1 MDKQEMNI
9 DPLFQNIAQLI
20 EKGQQT
26 IIRSINY
33 SQLYVNYHIGKYI
46 VDDEQDGIRRAQYGK
61 RLIKTLS
68 ERLTSQYGM
77 GFSAKNLELMRNF
90 FLLFSKS
97 QTLSALLEPEQNKT
111 VMESDAISQTVSA
124 KLGPGNRP
132 VWLSWSHYVFLMQ
145 VENLNE
151 RSFYEIEALQQN
163 WSLREMKRQFNSG
176 LFERLALS
184 RDKDG
189 IRKLAK
195 VGQVIEKPV
204 DVLKEPLILEFL
216 NLKEQYQYSEKELE
230 TAIIDRIQEFMLE
243 LGKGFLFE
251 ARQKRITIN
260 EKHYHIDLTFYNRL
274 LNCFVLI
281 DLKIGELTHQDIG
294 QMQMYVN
301 YYDRFIIEENEN
313 QTIGIVLCKQK
324 DQTLVEMTLP
334 VDNNQIF
341 AAKYQTVLPN
351 KEQLKQI
358 LEEGY
363 NG

>member
-1 MDKQEMNI
+1 MDKHEINI

-26 IIRSINY
+26 IIRSVNY

-46 VDDEQDGIRRAQYGK
+46 VEDEQDGIRRAQYGK

-68 ERLTSQYGM
+68 ERLTAQYGM
-77 GFSAKNLELMRNF
+77 GFSVKNLELMRNF
-90 FLLFSKS
+90 FLLYSKT

-111 VMESDAISQTVSA
+111 VKESGSIPQTVSA

-132 VWLSWSHYVFLMQ
+132 VWLSWSHY
-145 VENLNE
+145 
-151 RSFYEIEALQQN
+151 
-163 WSLREMKRQFNSG
+163 
-176 LFERLALS
+176 
-184 RDKDG
+184 
-189 IRKLAK
+189 
-195 VGQVIEKPV
+195 
-204 DVLKEPLILEFL
+204 
-216 NLKEQYQYSEKELE
+216 
-230 TAIIDRIQEFMLE
+230 
-243 LGKGFLFE
+243 
-251 ARQKRITIN
+251 
-260 EKHYHIDLTFYNRL
+260 
-274 LNCFVLI
+274 
-281 DLKIGELTHQDIG
+281 
-294 QMQMYVN
+294 
-301 YYDRFIIEENEN
+301 YYDRFIIAENEN

>member
-26 IIRSINY
+26 IIRSVNY

-90 FLLFSKS
+90 FLLYSKT
-97 QTLSALLEPEQNKT
+97 QTLSAILEPEQNKT
-111 VMESDAISQTVSA
+111 VTDSGSIPQTVSA
-124 KLGPGNRP
+124 KLGSGNRP
-132 VWLSWSHYVFLMQ
+132 VWLSWSHY
-145 VENLNE
+145 
-151 RSFYEIEALQQN
+151 
-163 WSLREMKRQFNSG
+163 
-176 LFERLALS
+176 
-184 RDKDG
+184 
-189 IRKLAK
+189 
-195 VGQVIEKPV
+195 
-204 DVLKEPLILEFL
+204 
-216 NLKEQYQYSEKELE
+216 
-230 TAIIDRIQEFMLE
+230 
-243 LGKGFLFE
+243 
-251 ARQKRITIN
+251 
-260 EKHYHIDLTFYNRL
+260 
-274 LNCFVLI
+274 
-281 DLKIGELTHQDIG
+281 
-294 QMQMYVN
+294 
-301 YYDRFIIEENEN
+301 YYDRCIIAENEN
-313 QTIGIVLCKQK
+313 PTIGIVLCKQK
-324 DQTLVEMTLP
+324 DQSLVEMTLP

>member
-9 DPLFQNIAQLI
+9 DPLFHNIAQLI

-26 IIRSINY
+26 IIRSVNY

-90 FLLFSKS
+90 FLLYSKT
-97 QTLSALLEPEQNKT
+97 QTLSAILEPEQNKT
-111 VMESDAISQTVSA
+111 VTESGSIPQTVSA
-124 KLGPGNRP
+124 KLGSGNRP

-145 VENLNE
+145 VDNLNE

-163 WSLREMKRQFNSG
+163 WSLREMKR
-176 LFERLALS
+176 
-184 RDKDG
+184 
-189 IRKLAK
+189 
-195 VGQVIEKPV
+195 
-204 DVLKEPLILEFL
+204 
-216 NLKEQYQYSEKELE
+216 
-230 TAIIDRIQEFMLE
+230 
-243 LGKGFLFE
+243 
-251 ARQKRITIN
+251 
-260 EKHYHIDLTFYNRL
+260 
-274 LNCFVLI
+274 
-281 DLKIGELTHQDIG
+281 
-294 QMQMYVN
+294 VN
-301 YYDRFIIEENEN
+301 YYDRNIIAENEN